1 MSILHPF
8 RKARRR
14 KILAE
19 RPIPD
24 GLWDWALAEHRIFR
38 DLDEAERV
46 KLRELA
52 TIFLGEKTF
61 DPVGGLELDDETR
74 VSVAAQA
81 VLPLLGLEAGIDWYD
96 DWSTIIVTEKE
107 YGVKK
112 RDVDEAGVVHE
123 YDDEFAGEAFELGPV
138 ALSAVD
144 IEASGWGDGYNVVI
158 HEMAHKLDYRDGS
171 FDGCPPLHDGM
182 DPEAWRSAFSGA
194 YSDLQAK
201 LERPASRRA
210 GRRHRGM
217 DPYAAFS
224 PEEFFAVACEYF
236 YEKPAF
242 LRSVYPDVYDQL
254 VRFFRRDP
262 GRSGKAPDVRRKRG
276 C

>member
-1 MSILHPF
+1 MGVLSSL
-8 RKARRR
+8 RAARRR
-14 KILAE
+14 RILD
-19 RPIPD
+19 RFPIPD
-24 GLWDWALAEHRIFR
+24 SLWSWALAEHPVFR
-38 DLDEAERV
+38 WLDGADAVR
-46 KLRELA
+46 LRELA
-52 TIFLGEKTF
+52 TVFLAEKRF
-61 DPVGGLELDDETR
+61 YPVGGAVVDDETR
-74 VSVAAQA
+74 VSIAAQA
-81 VLPLLGLEAGIDWYD
+81 CLPILGLDMDWYRG
-96 DWSTIIVTEKE
+96 WTTIIVTPRE
-107 YGVKK
+107 YAARR
-112 RDVDEAGVVHE
+112 RDVDAWGVVHE
-123 YDDEFAGEAFELGPV
+123 SDDELAGEVFDLGPV
-138 ALSAVD
+138 VLSREDV
-144 IEASGWGDGYNVVI
+144 EASGWGDGYNVVI